1 MLGITAD
8 GRFRTTLL
16 HESVRTLSLNYQL
29 VVVAMVSCLYT
40 ATLNHLLTK
49 PQMRPLSGNSSS

>member
-8 GRFRTTLL
+8 GRFRTMLL
-16 HESVRTLSLNYQL
+16 HESVRILCLNCQL

-40 ATLNHLLTK
+40 ATLHHLLTR
-49 PQMRPLSGNSSS
+49 PQTRPLSGNSSS